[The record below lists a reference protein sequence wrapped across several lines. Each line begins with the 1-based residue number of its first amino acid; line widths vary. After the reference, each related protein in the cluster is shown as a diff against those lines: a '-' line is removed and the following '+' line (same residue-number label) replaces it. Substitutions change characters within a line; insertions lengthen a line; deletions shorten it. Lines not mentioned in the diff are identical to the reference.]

1 MHVAHHES
9 SLLCSQI
16 LPYLQQCSSFFAEV
30 DLNTLKEE
38 DIRHLLML
46 ENDQNISQIAGAK
59 EWEKAVHLAEER
71 FNFDLEPMR
80 NTYPFLILHHLQMGF
95 LSQGSF
101 EAMDQALWAQ
111 AKELGKECGG
121 LESMSEHFEV
131 LKAISLEKQWRDL
144 YLFLKNPIS
153 SKRKLNSLFNAY
165 MRQDIRSLYKSSK
178 KGLGSSKNVMI
189 YNRNKLMTEFLS
201 SKMQLNR
208 VSFAAVGAA
217 HLYGKSGM
225 LALLKRQGYQLKPV
239 KLEQIISR

>member
-1 MHVAHHES
+1 M
-9 SLLCSQI
+9 
-16 LPYLQQCSSFFAEV
+16 
-30 DLNTLKEE
+30 
-38 DIRHLLML
+38 
-46 ENDQNISQIAGAK
+46 
-59 EWEKAVHLAEER
+59 
-71 FNFDLEPMR
+71 
-80 NTYPFLILHHLQMGF
+80 
-95 LSQGSF
+95 
-101 EAMDQALWAQ
+101 
-111 AKELGKECGG
+111 
-121 LESMSEHFEV
+121 

-201 SKMQLNR
+201 SKMQLDQ